1 MLPGL
6 TAEQCRAME
15 NQLSDLLVRSE
26 SEAVFLCNR
35 GGYILAASAV
45 EDYEHDDNIAA
56 LAAGSFY
63 ATREIA
69 SMVGEPEFRYVFH
82 QGDKKSIFM
91 QTTAMDLLLVVVF
104 GESSNPG
111 LVRLCA
117 DEMSSGLEEDFTA
130 ATDRKSLR
138 AALQE
143 SDVSIRPDGSFFK
156 VTDASGRAADS

>member
-6 TAEQCRAME
+6 TALQCEAME

-26 SEAVFLCNR
+26 SEAVFLCNK

-45 EDYEHDDNIAA
+45 EDYEHNDNIAA

-69 SMVGEPEFRYVFH
+69 RLVGEPEFRYVFH
-82 QGDKKSIFM
+82 QGNKKSIFM
-91 QTTAMDLLLVVVF
+91 QTTALDLLLVVVF

-117 DEMSSGLEEDFTA
+117 DEMSSGLEAEFKA
-130 ATDRKSLR
+130 ASEEKTLR
-138 AALQE
+138 AVLE
-143 SDVSIRPDGSFFK
+143 ETDISIRPDGSFFK
-156 VTDASGRAADS
+156 AVDASGRSET

>member
-117 DEMSSGLEEDFTA
+117 DEMSAGLEEEFKA
-130 ATDRKSLR
+130 ASDRKSLR
-138 AALQE
+138 AALE
-143 SDVSIRPDGSFFK
+143 ETDISIRPDGTFFK
-156 VTDASGRAADS
+156 VVDASGHSET